1 MQGGVFC
8 AWKPRAFLN
17 QANELGKE
25 WMIAIGTIEPAI
37 AIGPA
42 GDQLNSAEFTK
53 LVLHRRESGSAHS
66 HQLAHVTLLSR
77 RREQQSQDFGATF
90 WKQNLADFAFWLQ

>member
-1 MQGGVFC
+1 MQRSVFC
-8 AWKPRAFLN
+8 AWKPCAFLDHT
-17 QANELGKE
+17 NELGKE
-25 WMIAIGTIEPAI
+25 WMIAIGTIEPVI

-53 LVLHRRESGSAHS
+53 LVLHGRESESGHS

-77 RREQQSQDFGATF
+77 RREQQSQDFGANF
-90 WKQNLADFAFWLQ
+90 WKQDLKDFAFWLQ

>member
-1 MQGGVFC
+1 MQRSVFC
-8 AWKPRAFLN
+8 AWKPCAFLDHTK
-17 QANELGKE
+17 ELGKE
-25 WMIAIGTIEPAI
+25 WMIAIGTIEPVI

-53 LVLHRRESGSAHS
+53 LVLHRRESESAHS

-77 RREQQSQDFGATF
+77 RREQKSQDLSASF
-90 WKQNLADFAFWLQ
+90 WKQDLEDFAFRLQ